1 MKVTLTLQQQQ
12 QQPLQASFK
21 LQQQYGLRV
30 MLNLMMK

>member
-1 MKVTLTLQQQQ
+1 MKVTLTLQQQQQ

-30 MLNLMMK
+30 MLMMK